1 MPNWAFR
8 GMALTLRLMER
19 FRKPRE
25 RLEQIGLKR
34 DQTVLEYG
42 CGAGSFTIPA
52 ARIVGEGGIVYAVD
66 IQPLAIETVEKRA
79 NRENLTNVKTI
90 LSDRDT
96 GLPDANVDVVLLYDT
111 LHLVTDKQALL
122 KELHRVLKPD
132 GFLSADHQHT
142 DREDFLATLTAAN
155 LFSVQAENGHVL
167 NFRKL

>member
-1 MPNWAFR
+1 
-8 GMALTLRLMER
+8 MER

-52 ARIVGEGGIVYAVD
+52 ARITGEGGTVYAVD
-66 IQPLAIETVEKRA
+66 IQPLAIEAVEKRA

-96 GLPDANVDVVLLYDT
+96 GLPDASVDVVLLYDT

-142 DREDFLATLTAAN
+142 DREDFLATLTTGN
-155 LFSVQAENGHVL
+155 LFCVQTENGHVL
-167 NFRKL
+167 NFRKR